1 MKEAIAL
8 KKELAKLLNKQLDTE
23 LISKLE
29 NYCNINLILNYIFIL
44 RKTEKARKSIIR
56 ISSKKSN
63 N

>member
-44 RKTEKARKSIIR
+44 RKRIR
-56 ISSKKSN
+56 SKN
-63 N
+63 Y